1 MKNILLVMKAEI
13 KKQQEHNY
21 HSYFVY
27 FSLLIW
33 PVLGFLEV
41 YYTYKPFSL
50 TGNFIGISSGKE
62 LLAFL
67 ATGYMAYN
75 CYWSMVQNAWSM
87 SYQERTGGT
96 LEVSFLS
103 PASRM
108 AMNYG
113 KALGALLQEVW
124 MFCCFCL
131 FILFYAESIRWD
143 NIFLLPV
150 IFILLLGSSTIWG
163 GMMNAIFLFSR
174 DAEIFMDLFD
184 TPMVLFSGTRIP
196 AACFPVWAKVISLL
210 FPLTYCLNIIRLVL
224 HITGDGA
231 GIGADLLRL
240 GICLVLMVGITK
252 ILLRR
257 AEANNRKNGELQF
270 Y

>member
-1 MKNILLVMKAEI
+1 M
-13 KKQQEHNY
+13 
-21 HSYFVY
+21 Y
-27 FSLLIW
+27 FSLLVW
-33 PVLGFLEV
+33 PILGFLEV

-50 TGNFIGISSGKE
+50 TGNYIGITSAKE

-67 ATGYMAYN
+67 ATGYMAYT

-103 PASRM
+103 PANRM

-131 FILFYAESIRWD
+131 FILFYTNS
-143 NIFLLPV
+143 
-150 IFILLLGSSTIWG
+150 
-163 GMMNAIFLFSR
+163 
-174 DAEIFMDLFD
+174 
-184 TPMVLFSGTRIP
+184 
-196 AACFPVWAKVISLL
+196 
-210 FPLTYCLNIIRLVL
+210 IRLVL
-224 HITGDGA
+224 HITGDGT
-231 GIGADLLRL
+231 GVEMDMLRL
-240 GICLVLMVGITK
+240 GVCLVIMVGITK
-252 ILLRR
+252 LLLVR